1 MLTLYAFAAGPH
13 LAGAVLAAAEL
24 YDVDVP
30 VAALRVEEIGRLAG
44 LAGAAIWLWWLI
56 ITRPRPDGMEHWWR
70 RAVPLV
76 GALTVIAA
84 DEAGEFTAN
93 GTSTQV
99 AGHLSELVIWIWL
112 CVEVTARWGLSIQH
126 LRLTGPKQL
135 FRKRTKA
142 ERATRVQGE
151 MVFFAY
157 AAAVCAAVLLL
168 DVLKRLPGPVLE
180 GDQAAAAGVPDLGP
194 LLVHGIWSAF
204 VEELLATAVVVA
216 VLTAARRP
224 LWEGLV
230 VAALMRTLPHAY
242 LGLWPMFAM
251 LPLGIAAGWLYHR
264 YRRVIPLILA
274 HATYNTLNALFGVPL
289 LPAVALML
297 TAAIW
302 AWWETRADNK
312 AHV

>member
-1 MLTLYAFAAGPH
+1 M
-13 LAGAVLAAAEL
+13 
-24 YDVDVP
+24 DVP
-30 VAALRVEEIGRLAG
+30 VSALRVEEIGRLAG
-44 LAGAAIWLWWLI
+44 LAGAALWLLWLI
-56 ITRPRPDGMEHWWR
+56 TTRPRPDGTETWWR
-70 RAVPLV
+70 RVVPLV

-93 GTSTQV
+93 NSSTQM
-99 AGHLSELVIWIWL
+99 AGHLAELVIWVWL
-112 CVEVTARWGLSIQH
+112 CVEIAARWGLSFPFVI
-126 LRLTGPKQL
+126 LSRPTQL
-135 FRKRTKA
+135 FRRRSKV
-142 ERATRVQGE
+142 ERAARAKGE

-157 AAAVCAAVLLL
+157 AAAVCAAVLLV

-180 GDQAAAAGVPDLGP
+180 GDQATAAGVPDLGP

-274 HATYNTLNALFGVPL
+274 HATFNTFNALFGVPL
-289 LPAVALML
+289 LPVLALML

-302 AWWETRADNK
+302 AWWETRADDK